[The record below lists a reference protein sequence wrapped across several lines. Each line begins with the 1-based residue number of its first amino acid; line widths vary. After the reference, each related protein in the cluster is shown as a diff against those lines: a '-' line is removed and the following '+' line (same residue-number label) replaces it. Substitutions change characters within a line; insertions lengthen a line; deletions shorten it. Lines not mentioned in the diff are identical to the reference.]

1 LEEAVR
7 CGTLNGAYASFEEQ
21 IKGSLTPGKVADLVV
36 LAQDPFKTEPSLLIN
51 IKVERTMVGGKWQ
64 YES

>member
-1 LEEAVR
+1 
-7 CGTLNGAYASFEEQ
+7 
-21 IKGSLTPGKVADLVV
+21 VV
-36 LAQDPFKTEPSLLIN
+36 LDHDPFKTEPSQLIN